1 MLFDSLRRTNNYK
14 QIMKKIFS
22 LLFVS
27 VFLLTSCVVEDDDNN
42 DVDFDTIG
50 QTLEFTTNFTSANGF
65 SDRFV
70 FNENIFDSD
79 VVLVFRL
86 EEVSSGLDVWEP
98 LPTASFFFIN
108 DTTGAIEGFL
118 NYRFNFTIGDVDV
131 ILNSDAPQLAGPE
144 FTNNQTFRV
153 VVVPA
158 DFAQNTDV
166 DLLNF
171 DQLSTALNL
180 EF

>member
-1 MLFDSLRRTNNYK
+1 
-14 QIMKKIFS
+14 MKKIFS

-27 VFLLTSCVVEDDDNN
+27 VFLLTSCVVNDDD

-50 QTLEFTTNFTSANGF
+50 QTLEFTTTFTAANNY
-65 SDRFV
+65 SERFT
-70 FNENIFDSD
+70 FDQNIFDSD

-86 EEVSSGLDVWEP
+86 DGVNSGLDVWEP

-118 NYRFNFTIGDVDV
+118 NYRFDFTIGDVDV
-131 ILNSDAPQLAGPE
+131 ILNSDAPELAGPE

-153 VVVPA
+153 VIVPS
-158 DFAQNTDV
+158 DFAQNTDI

-171 DQLSTALNL
+171 NEVSTALDL